1 MSQKKYSEISN
12 GTKFILDGIEYIKI
26 PEERI
31 SCCQFYN
38 AVQSGNASA
47 KIGVTPITEVEVKDN
62 E

>member
-1 MSQKKYSEISN
+1 MSQKKFSDIAN
-12 GTKFILDGIEYIKI
+12 GTKFTFNGIEYTKI

-38 AVQSGNASA
+38 AVQTSNTAA
-47 KIGVTPITEVEVKDN
+47 KIGVTPITEVEVQDN